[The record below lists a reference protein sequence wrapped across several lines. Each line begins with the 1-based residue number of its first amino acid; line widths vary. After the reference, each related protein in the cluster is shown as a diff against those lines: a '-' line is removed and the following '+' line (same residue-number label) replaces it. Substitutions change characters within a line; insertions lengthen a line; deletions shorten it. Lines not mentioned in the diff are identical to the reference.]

1 MTVVK
6 FSSDYPLIDTQEK
19 FPDNQML
26 SFFSHDYKL
35 NENDR
40 YPINTNIA
48 HSNVCIQEVYKE
60 CIYRNLSEKDLPISN
75 LMG

>member
-1 MTVVK
+1 MVK

-26 SFFSHDYKL
+26 SLFSNDYKF
-35 NENDR
+35 NENGR
-40 YPINTNIA
+40 YPVNPNIA

-60 CIYRNLSEKDLPISN
+60 CIYRSFSEY
-75 LMG
+75 